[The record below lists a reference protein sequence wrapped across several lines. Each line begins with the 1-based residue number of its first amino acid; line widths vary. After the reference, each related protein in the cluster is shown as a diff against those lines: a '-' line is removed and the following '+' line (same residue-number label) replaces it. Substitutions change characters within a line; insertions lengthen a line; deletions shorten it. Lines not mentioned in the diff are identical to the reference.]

1 MKFEHMW
8 KDKSRDFPVLRGAW
22 RLFHHVLRSCE
33 SSQEHTVAVLTRLDS
48 ASSGYLFR
56 RVLFVFVFSF
66 LEPWNVTPSSRADTG
81 GVLSERTV
89 GKQTRLTNRS
99 G

>member
-56 RVLFVFVFSF
+56 RVLFCLCLCF
-66 LEPWNVTPSSRADTG
+66 LFLSRGMSHRPLERIQVASSQRELWENKH
-81 GVLSERTV
+81 V
-89 GKQTRLTNRS
+89 
-99 G
+99 